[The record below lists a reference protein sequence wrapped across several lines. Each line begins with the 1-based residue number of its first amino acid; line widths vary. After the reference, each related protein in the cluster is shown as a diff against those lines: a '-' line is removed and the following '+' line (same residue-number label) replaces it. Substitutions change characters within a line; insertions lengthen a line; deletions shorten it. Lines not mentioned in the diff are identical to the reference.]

1 MREAARES
9 DEPQAHPARVQGDL
23 GDRSP
28 LKGMTQPNR
37 SNPVTNTNQPATPQ
51 SPPLTPATTALTGTA
66 ADDSNVPKV
75 TLQAACLA
83 LVAGLRAN
91 YQPQDVFQ
99 MSIGTLTR
107 DEIITNVLAYANDC
121 ETTKAK
127 KQDWRAAVQT
137 EKEAKAAMRPVR
149 SAVHVF
155 FENLL
160 GKQSAEL
167 RTYGFEPQKPR
178 KTTVKAKAAGQ
189 AQAAE
194 TRKARGTKGKKQ
206 REAITGPAA
215 TTPAATTPAKS

>member
-1 MREAARES
+1 MTGESDATPERAALDALLHPAPERES
-9 DEPQAHPARVQGDL
+9 NMSTMNQTNNPSTQNQAPA
-23 GDRSP
+23 
-28 LKGMTQPNR
+28 
-37 SNPVTNTNQPATPQ
+37 PQ
-51 SPPLTPATTALTGTA
+51 SPPPTPATPPLTGTA

-75 TLQAACLA
+75 TLQAACVA

-107 DEIITNVLAYANDC
+107 DEVITTVLSYVNDC

-155 FENLL
+155 FQNLL
-160 GKQSAEL
+160 GKESAEL

-178 KTTVKAKAAGQ
+178 KTSVKAKAAGQ
-189 AQAAE
+189 ALAAE

-206 REAITGPAA
+206 REAITAPAA
-215 TTPAATTPAKS
+215 TPPAPAAPAKS